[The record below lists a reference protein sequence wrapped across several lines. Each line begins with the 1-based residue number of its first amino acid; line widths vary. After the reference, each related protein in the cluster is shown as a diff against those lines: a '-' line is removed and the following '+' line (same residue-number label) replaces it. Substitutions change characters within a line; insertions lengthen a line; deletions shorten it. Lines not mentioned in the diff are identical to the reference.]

1 MKRVTIEDS
10 QLENLLRQRAA
21 QVDDGLVSTSI
32 VERIFETRIA
42 EVGNDEQPIDDNLPK
57 NGS

>member
-21 QVDDGLVSTSI
+21 QVDDGLICTSS
-32 VERIFETRIA
+32 VEQLFEARIA
-42 EVGNDEQPIDDNLPK
+42 EVGNDGQSIDDYLPK